1 MDFPESIKLYD
12 KSIYRQFVELVDTLD
27 VEDTDLIG
35 HVIESETSEARL
47 ILDGEITFDRES
59 PDPSVG
65 FRGRYVPCFT
75 RLSATLQAY
84 DEEKHTYI
92 TLMKYY

>member
-27 VEDTDLIG
+27 GEDTDLIG

-75 RLSATLQAY
+75 TSPPPCR
-84 DEEKHTYI
+84 HT
-92 TLMKYY
+92 TKKNTHTSPL